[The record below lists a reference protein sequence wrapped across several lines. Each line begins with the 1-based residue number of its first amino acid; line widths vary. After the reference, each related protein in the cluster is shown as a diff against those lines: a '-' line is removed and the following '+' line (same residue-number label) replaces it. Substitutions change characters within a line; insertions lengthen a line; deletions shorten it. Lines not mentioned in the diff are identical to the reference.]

1 MLPYGC
7 IMPFYFMGTLR
18 HSADALEA
26 SLTEICLPPTTPL
39 WFPSLMEPITD
50 SGQLQ

>member
-1 MLPYGC
+1 MLPYGR

-39 WFPSLMEPITD
+39 WSPSLMEPTI
-50 SGQLQ
+50 GFGRL